1 MQGGRFID
9 YYKVLQVDPEA
20 DRDVIEAAFRRLARK
35 VHPDTNRSR
44 DAEEKMKRLSEAYAV
59 LSDPEKRARFD
70 AQRRGMQSEGYPFE
84 DGAPPGGGYA
94 RGRGQELFRKIMVR
108 VAITILVIA
117 AFRMNPRLGIILAGA
132 VLIWWLFSR
141 QRR

>member
-1 MQGGRFID
+1 LKSGRFID

-35 VHPDTNRSR
+35 YHPDTNRSGE
-44 DAEEKMKRLSEAYAV
+44 AEEKMKMLSEAYAV

-70 AQRRGMQSEGYPFE
+70 AQRSSMQSDGNPFA
-84 DGAPPGGGYA
+84 GGPAPGEAYA
-94 RGRGQELFRKIMVR
+94 RGRGQELLKRILVR
-108 VAITILVIA
+108 AAVVILVIA
-117 AFRMNPRLGIILAGA
+117 AFRINPRIGIILAGA

>member
-35 VHPDTNRSR
+35 VHPDTNRSS
-44 DAEEKMKRLSEAYAV
+44 DAEEKMKMLSEAYAV

-70 AQRRGMQSEGYPFE
+70 AQRSVMLSEGTPFE
-84 DGAPPGGGYA
+84 GGAPQGGGYA
-94 RGRGQELFRKIMVR
+94 RGRGQELFKRILVR
-108 VAITILVIA
+108 AAVVILVIA
-117 AFRMNPRLGIILAGA
+117 ALRINPRLGIILAGA
-132 VLIWWLFSR
+132 VLLWWLFSR
-141 QRR
+141 ERR